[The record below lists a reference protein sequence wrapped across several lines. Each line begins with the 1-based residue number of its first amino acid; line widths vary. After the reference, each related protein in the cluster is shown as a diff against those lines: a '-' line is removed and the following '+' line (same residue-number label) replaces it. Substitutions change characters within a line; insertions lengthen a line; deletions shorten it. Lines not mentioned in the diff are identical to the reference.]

1 MILTK
6 EQLHDAL
13 VERHGADIQA
23 KLDKA
28 CVGIAGLGGLG
39 SNLAIFLARLGVG
52 HLILVDFD
60 VVDITNLNRQHYT
73 KKDLGIP
80 KTLALVEQLEAIN
93 PYLTYET
100 YTERVVPS
108 NVERLF
114 SGCDVVVEAF
124 DKPDQKAM
132 LLENL
137 LTRLP
142 EKPVV
147 SGSGMAGYGSA
158 NLIKT
163 EKRFGH
169 VYLCGDGTSDVADD
183 LIVNIDCF
191 SLKDLLCVLRTEAA
205 AFILRSPLFFR
216 LIGTAVCT
224 LDSLDRNFA
233 AAERARFGGR
243 RSGCFGLLAEAGQ
256 LVDRLEQTEQHE
268 RHNEEVDDRG
278 NERTVAQLDRAEH
291 KYKAAQI
298 GAAEQTDDRIDKVF
312 GQQGDNAGESAADDN
327 TDRHVHHVA
336 AQREGFELFDKLFH
350 FYVPLSYLY
359 YQFTRFP

>member
-73 KKDLGIP
+73 MKDLGIP

-169 VYLCGDGTSDVADD
+169 VYLCGDGTSDVADG
-183 LIVNIDCF
+183 LGLMAPRVAVCSPLSRYNGAA
-191 SLKDLLCVLRTEAA
+191 RTERPAA
-205 AFILRSPLFFR
+205 RPPAKRSRGEKSPHPPGTHAPRHQPRKKSPPLRCSATFPLFKR
-216 LIGTAVCT
+216 RKMRYT
-224 LDSLDRNFA
+224 
-233 AAERARFGGR
+233 GR
-243 RSGCFGLLAEAGQ
+243 EIHP
-256 LVDRLEQTEQHE
+256 DTEDE
-268 RHNEEVDDRG
+268 
-278 NERTVAQLDRAEH
+278 T
-291 KYKAAQI
+291 
-298 GAAEQTDDRIDKVF
+298 
-312 GQQGDNAGESAADDN
+312 
-327 TDRHVHHVA
+327 
-336 AQREGFELFDKLFH
+336 
-350 FYVPLSYLY
+350 
-359 YQFTRFP
+359 

>member
-1 MILTK
+1 MHAARDYRRKIMILTK

-73 KKDLGIP
+73 MKDLGIP

-142 EKPVV
+142 DAAAVLENAPQA
-147 SGSGMAGYGSA
+147 M
-158 NLIKT
+158 
-163 EKRFGH
+163 
-169 VYLCGDGTSDVADD
+169 
-183 LIVNIDCF
+183 
-191 SLKDLLCVLRTEAA
+191 DLLNKTTFASNLYES
-205 AFILRSPLFFR
+205 ILAQKNS
-216 LIGTAVCT
+216 ASYV
-224 LDSLDRNFA
+224 
-233 AAERARFGGR
+233 
-243 RSGCFGLLAEAGQ
+243 
-256 LVDRLEQTEQHE
+256 HE
-268 RHNEEVDDRG
+268 YR
-278 NERTVAQLDRAEH
+278 Q
-291 KYKAAQI
+291 QI
-298 GAAEQTDDRIDKVF
+298 IIV
-312 GQQGDNAGESAADDN
+312 
-327 TDRHVHHVA
+327 
-336 AQREGFELFDKLFH
+336 
-350 FYVPLSYLY
+350 
-359 YQFTRFP
+359 

>member
-1 MILTK
+1 MHAARDYRRKIMILTK

-73 KKDLGIP
+73 MKDLGIP

-114 SGCDVVVEAF
+114 SECDVVVEAF

-142 EKPVV
+142 DAAAVLENAPQA
-147 SGSGMAGYGSA
+147 M
-158 NLIKT
+158 
-163 EKRFGH
+163 
-169 VYLCGDGTSDVADD
+169 
-183 LIVNIDCF
+183 
-191 SLKDLLCVLRTEAA
+191 DLLNETTFASNLYES
-205 AFILRSPLFFR
+205 ILAQKNS
-216 LIGTAVCT
+216 TSYV
-224 LDSLDRNFA
+224 
-233 AAERARFGGR
+233 
-243 RSGCFGLLAEAGQ
+243 
-256 LVDRLEQTEQHE
+256 HE
-268 RHNEEVDDRG
+268 YR
-278 NERTVAQLDRAEH
+278 Q
-291 KYKAAQI
+291 QI
-298 GAAEQTDDRIDKVF
+298 IIV
-312 GQQGDNAGESAADDN
+312 
-327 TDRHVHHVA
+327 
-336 AQREGFELFDKLFH
+336 
-350 FYVPLSYLY
+350 
-359 YQFTRFP
+359 

>member
-73 KKDLGIP
+73 MKDLGIP

-142 EKPVV
+142 
-147 SGSGMAGYGSA
+147 A

-169 VYLCGDGTSDVADD
+169 VYLCGDGTSDVADG
-183 LIVNIDCF
+183 LGLMAPRVAVC
-191 SLKDLLCVLRTEAA
+191 SAHEGTMVLR
-205 AFILRSPLFFR
+205 L
-216 LIGTAVCT
+216 LIG
-224 LDSLDRNFA
+224 
-233 AAERARFGGR
+233 E
-243 RSGCFGLLAEAGQ
+243 
-256 LVDRLEQTEQHE
+256 TE
-268 RHNEEVDDRG
+268 
-278 NERTVAQLDRAEH
+278 
-291 KYKAAQI
+291 
-298 GAAEQTDDRIDKVF
+298 
-312 GQQGDNAGESAADDN
+312 
-327 TDRHVHHVA
+327 
-336 AQREGFELFDKLFH
+336 
-350 FYVPLSYLY
+350 P
-359 YQFTRFP
+359 

>member
-73 KKDLGIP
+73 MKDLGIP

-147 SGSGMAGYGSA
+147 SGSGMAGLRLGEPDQDR
-158 NLIKT
+158 KT
-163 EKRFGH
+163 
-169 VYLCGDGTSDVADD
+169 
-183 LIVNIDCF
+183 
-191 SLKDLLCVLRTEAA
+191 LR
-205 AFILRSPLFFR
+205 P
-216 LIGTAVCT
+216 C
-224 LDSLDRNFA
+224 
-233 AAERARFGGR
+233 
-243 RSGCFGLLAEAGQ
+243 
-256 LVDRLEQTEQHE
+256 
-268 RHNEEVDDRG
+268 
-278 NERTVAQLDRAEH
+278 
-291 KYKAAQI
+291 
-298 GAAEQTDDRIDKVF
+298 
-312 GQQGDNAGESAADDN
+312 
-327 TDRHVHHVA
+327 
-336 AQREGFELFDKLFH
+336 
-350 FYVPLSYLY
+350 VPLRRRYK
-359 YQFTRFP
+359 QM

>member
-73 KKDLGIP
+73 MKDLGIP

-124 DKPDQKAM
+124 DKPGPEGHAARESAYQTAGKAGRIGQRHGRLRLSEPDQD
-132 LLENL
+132 
-137 LTRLP
+137 R
-142 EKPVV
+142 
-147 SGSGMAGYGSA
+147 
-158 NLIKT
+158 
-163 EKRFGH
+163 KRFGH
-169 VYLCGDGTSDVADD
+169 VYLCGDGTSDVADG
-183 LIVNIDCF
+183 LGLMAPRVAVC
-191 SLKDLLCVLRTEAA
+191 SAHEGTMVLR
-205 AFILRSPLFFR
+205 L
-216 LIGTAVCT
+216 LIG
-224 LDSLDRNFA
+224 
-233 AAERARFGGR
+233 E
-243 RSGCFGLLAEAGQ
+243 
-256 LVDRLEQTEQHE
+256 TE
-268 RHNEEVDDRG
+268 
-278 NERTVAQLDRAEH
+278 
-291 KYKAAQI
+291 
-298 GAAEQTDDRIDKVF
+298 
-312 GQQGDNAGESAADDN
+312 
-327 TDRHVHHVA
+327 
-336 AQREGFELFDKLFH
+336 
-350 FYVPLSYLY
+350 P
-359 YQFTRFP
+359 

>member
-73 KKDLGIP
+73 MKDLGIP

-147 SGSGMAGYGSA
+147 SGAAWQATAPA

-169 VYLCGDGTSDVADD
+169 VYLCGDGTSDVADG
-183 LIVNIDCF
+183 LGLMAPRVAVC
-191 SLKDLLCVLRTEAA
+191 SAHEGTMVLR
-205 AFILRSPLFFR
+205 L
-216 LIGTAVCT
+216 LIG
-224 LDSLDRNFA
+224 
-233 AAERARFGGR
+233 E
-243 RSGCFGLLAEAGQ
+243 
-256 LVDRLEQTEQHE
+256 TE
-268 RHNEEVDDRG
+268 
-278 NERTVAQLDRAEH
+278 
-291 KYKAAQI
+291 
-298 GAAEQTDDRIDKVF
+298 
-312 GQQGDNAGESAADDN
+312 
-327 TDRHVHHVA
+327 
-336 AQREGFELFDKLFH
+336 
-350 FYVPLSYLY
+350 P
-359 YQFTRFP
+359 

>member
-73 KKDLGIP
+73 MKDLGIP

-169 VYLCGDGTSDVADD
+169 VYLCGDGTSDVADG
-183 LIVNIDCF
+183 LGLMAPRVAVW
-191 SLKDLLCVLRTEAA
+191 SAHEGTMVLRLLIGGTEPY
-205 AFILRSPLFFR
+205 IENGEQKPQRSFSALYLFFR

-224 LDSLDRNFA
+224 LDSLDRNLA
-233 AAERARFGGR
+233 AAERADLGGR
-243 RSGCFGLLAEAGQ
+243 LCGCFRLFAERSQ
-256 LVDRLEQTEQHE
+256 LIDRFEQTEQHE
-268 RHNEEVDDRG
+268 RMIKKLMIEVM
-278 NERTVAQLDRAEH
+278 
-291 KYKAAQI
+291 
-298 GAAEQTDDRIDKVF
+298 
-312 GQQGDNAGESAADDN
+312 NA
-327 TDRHVHHVA
+327 
-336 AQREGFELFDKLFH
+336 
-350 FYVPLSYLY
+350 P
-359 YQFTRFP
+359 

>member
-73 KKDLGIP
+73 MKDLGIP

-132 LLENL
+132 LVREL
-137 LTRLP
+137 LMQCPKTI
-142 EKPVV
+142 VV
-147 SGSGMAGYGSA
+147 SGNGMAGYADA
-158 NLIKT
+158 NEIRT
-163 EKRFGH
+163 CQVMKRLY
-169 VYLCGDGTSDVADD
+169 VCGDQSTDVGNGIG
-183 LIVNIDCF
+183 LIAPRV
-191 SLKDLLCVLRTEAA
+191 
-205 AFILRSPLFFR
+205 
-216 LIGTAVCT
+216 AVC
-224 LDSLDRNFA
+224 A
-233 AAERARFGGR
+233 AH
-243 RSGCFGLLAEAGQ
+243 EANKVLQ
-256 LVDRLEQTEQHE
+256 LIMQTE
-268 RHNEEVDDRG
+268 
-278 NERTVAQLDRAEH
+278 
-291 KYKAAQI
+291 
-298 GAAEQTDDRIDKVF
+298 
-312 GQQGDNAGESAADDN
+312 S
-327 TDRHVHHVA
+327 
-336 AQREGFELFDKLFH
+336 
-350 FYVPLSYLY
+350 
-359 YQFTRFP
+359 

>member
-60 VVDITNLNRQHYT
+60 VVDITNLNRQLIAVTSTVGHDKT
-73 KKDLGIP
+73 EAAARRLRDINPELDL
-80 KTLALVEQLEAIN
+80 TLREQLEAIN

-169 VYLCGDGTSDVADD
+169 VYLCGDGTSDVADG
-183 LIVNIDCF
+183 LGLMAPRVAVC
-191 SLKDLLCVLRTEAA
+191 SAHEGTMVLR
-205 AFILRSPLFFR
+205 L
-216 LIGTAVCT
+216 LIG
-224 LDSLDRNFA
+224 
-233 AAERARFGGR
+233 E
-243 RSGCFGLLAEAGQ
+243 
-256 LVDRLEQTEQHE
+256 TE
-268 RHNEEVDDRG
+268 
-278 NERTVAQLDRAEH
+278 
-291 KYKAAQI
+291 
-298 GAAEQTDDRIDKVF
+298 
-312 GQQGDNAGESAADDN
+312 
-327 TDRHVHHVA
+327 
-336 AQREGFELFDKLFH
+336 
-350 FYVPLSYLY
+350 P
-359 YQFTRFP
+359 